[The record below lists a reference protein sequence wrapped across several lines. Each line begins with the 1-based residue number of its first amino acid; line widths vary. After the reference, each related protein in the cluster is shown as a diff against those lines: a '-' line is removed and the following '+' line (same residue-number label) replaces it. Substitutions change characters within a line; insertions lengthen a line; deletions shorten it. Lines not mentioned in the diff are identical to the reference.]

1 MATPS
6 LASAEK
12 ARADRDKLAA
22 RAARLAARG
31 DVGREVVRHQATA
44 AQKASLGVAAML
56 AEQGTPIA
64 PDGILDPMRFTATAA
79 AVDNLAR
86 SIDEPWR
93 LERFVRYLVIGA
105 WLSAEEVAVAA
116 RPGVGYVRHVGPAC
130 CRRCAVLA
138 GRWYRWSAG
147 FRRHPGCLCGHV
159 PSVDPR
165 GSRFRP
171 DVAALVAEGRVT
183 GLSAAD
189 QLALDHGATLSDLTD
204 LSGLNAGNPS
214 PGRSGVT
221 PVEIFAA
228 ADGDRDEAVRL
239 LKLHGY
245 LR

>member
-86 SIDEPWR
+86 SIEEPWR
-93 LERFVRYLVIGA
+93 LERLVRNLIIGA
-105 WLSAEEVAVAA
+105 WLSAEEVAVTA
-116 RPGVGYVRHVGPAC
+116 RPGVGYVRHTGPSC

-159 PSVDPR
+159 PAVDPAR
-165 GSRFRP
+165 SRYRP
-171 DVAALVAEGRVT
+171 DVASLVAEGRVT